1 MKVKTSEKI
10 RALRSFEELKCG
22 VGGQQR
28 ALHQPPRVA
37 AAAASVGDYA
47 HCPFERHTGSSRW
60 SCCQHCATIA
70 TDSATIAAAVLQLRD
85 RLRAAAAAAVEAAE
99 APWHA
104 GVSRRPPPP
113 RAACQGRASATH
125 GASRVGRLPP
135 RRPRAR
141 RLPVCWPGSAPAAC
155 CLPASWCP
163 CGFAKP
169 AGRGVCI
176 WDGRWRE
183 RGRDSEITSA
193 RKLVQ
198 G

>member
-10 RALRSFEELKCG
+10 RALRRFEELKCG

-113 RAACQGRASATH
+113 RAACQGRASATAPCLA
-125 GASRVGRLPP
+125 GG
-135 RRPRAR
+135 
-141 RLPVCWPGSAPAAC
+141 PAASASATSTSKNVDC
-155 CLPASWCP
+155 QCVGQVPVQQRVACLLRGARVVLRSRQ
-163 CGFAKP
+163 
-169 AGRGVCI
+169 AGECAYGMG
-176 WDGRWRE
+176 DG
-183 RGRDSEITSA
+183 GSGGEI
-193 RKLVQ
+193 RK
-198 G
+198 